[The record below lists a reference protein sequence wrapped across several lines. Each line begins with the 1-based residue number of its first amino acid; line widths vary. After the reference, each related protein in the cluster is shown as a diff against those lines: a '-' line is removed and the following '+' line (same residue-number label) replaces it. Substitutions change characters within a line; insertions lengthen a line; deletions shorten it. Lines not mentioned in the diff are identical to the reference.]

1 LSGKE
6 LLRIG
11 RIIGAHG
18 LQGRLKILM
27 LSDIPERFEQGN
39 TVYLGNDESSREF
52 AIRQFHVSGGRECL
66 LALEGLEDRDDALSL
81 KGQTIY
87 IERKTAEETRGLLEE
102 GSFYY
107 YDLIGCEV
115 FRDGVPFGRVKDIF
129 EAGAG
134 EILIIEDNKGMEIFI
149 PFVDDIVDTAAIADK
164 RIDIHPIEGMI
175 ENADDGTELDG
186 NDG

>member
-1 LSGKE
+1 MSGKE

-27 LSDIPERFEQGN
+27 LSDIPERFEKGN
-39 TVYLGNDESSREF
+39 TVYLGNEPACREF
-52 AIRQFHVSGGRECL
+52 TISGFHVSGGRECL
-66 LALEGLEDRDDALSL
+66 LTLEGLEDRDDALSL

-87 IERKTAEETRGLLEE
+87 IERKTAEETRRFLED

-107 YDLIGCEV
+107 FDLIGCEV
-115 FRDGVPFGRVKDIF
+115 FRDGVPFGVVKDIF

-134 EILIIEDNKGMEIFI
+134 EILIIEDKKGMEIFI
-149 PFVDDIVDTAAIADK
+149 PFVDDIVDTAAIARK

-175 ENADDGTELDG
+175 ENANDGTTMDG